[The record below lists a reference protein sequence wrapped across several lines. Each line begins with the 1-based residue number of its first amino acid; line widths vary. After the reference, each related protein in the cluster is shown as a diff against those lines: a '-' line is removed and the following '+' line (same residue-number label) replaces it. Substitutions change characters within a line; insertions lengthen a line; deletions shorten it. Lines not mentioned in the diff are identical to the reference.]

1 MLSFLALA
9 TSLLRLSYGCMAE
22 EPSCSAQR
30 PNFLIIMADDQDR
43 RMGSLDY
50 QPLLQK
56 AIRDRGTEFRSHYC
70 TVAQCCPSR
79 VSMWTG
85 RAAHNTN
92 VTDTRPPYGG
102 WPQFIKEGHND
113 DYLPIWLQNA
123 GYNTYYVGKMM
134 NGLSV
139 QNYDSP
145 YPAGWNGTDFLVSPN
160 LYQYYN
166 ASFQRNHDPPVYHP
180 GEYSGDLVTRKALDY
195 LDEAA
200 DAAINGGRPFFM
212 VVSPIGPHSSAII
225 LPDRPIFS
233 LPEAAPRH
241 RSLFANA
248 SVPRTPNFNP
258 AAASGPAS
266 WLKDLPPLNASEVAY
281 GDEFYRRRLQA
292 LQSVDELVDALVA
305 KLDDDDDTGRR
316 RRLADDT
323 YVFYTSDNGFH
334 IGQHRLPPGKSCGF
348 EEDVLVPFFVRGPG
362 VAENAV
368 VDWPTTHTDVA
379 PTIFELAGIGLRDD
393 FDGVP
398 MPVRDRDVE
407 AARREGVGKS
417 RRRYEHVTVEF
428 WGEGQGEGMYAG
440 PDTPN
445 NTYKFLRIIGDSYS
459 LAYSVWCTNEHEL
472 YDMNV
477 SQLEE

>member
-1 MLSFLALA
+1 
-9 TSLLRLSYGCMAE
+9 
-22 EPSCSAQR
+22 
-30 PNFLIIMADDQDR
+30 
-43 RMGSLDY
+43 
-50 QPLLQK
+50 
-56 AIRDRGTEFRSHYC
+56 
-70 TVAQCCPSR
+70 
-79 VSMWTG
+79 
-85 RAAHNTN
+85 
-92 VTDTRPPYGG
+92 
-102 WPQFIKEGHND
+102 
-113 DYLPIWLQNA
+113 
-123 GYNTYYVGKMM
+123 
-134 NGLSV
+134 
-139 QNYDSP
+139 
-145 YPAGWNGTDFLVSPN
+145 
-160 LYQYYN
+160 
-166 ASFQRNHDPPVYHP
+166 
-180 GEYSGDLVTRKALDY
+180 
-195 LDEAA
+195 
-200 DAAINGGRPFFM
+200 M

-233 LPEAAPRH
+233 LPEPAPRH

-258 AAASGPAS
+258 AAGSQQDAGAAS
-266 WLKDLPPLNASEVAY
+266 WLKGLPPLNASEVAY

-305 KLDDDDDTGRR
+305 KLDDKAAGRR

-362 VAENAV
+362 VAEKAV

-379 PTIFELAGIGLRDD
+379 PTIFELAGMELRAD

-407 AARREGVGKS
+407 AARSEGVAKS

-440 PDTPN
+440 RKSFT
-445 NTYKFLRIIGDSYS
+445 LSS
-459 LAYSVWCTNEHEL
+459 
-472 YDMNV
+472 
-477 SQLEE
+477 